1 MAAMAMMQAGA
12 LCATAALV
20 LAAGCASPPEPAA
33 PLPAP
38 TLPTPPTPPTPSRAA
53 PWAAAES
60 PLGDFTR
67 DQREAARLAVRQG
80 RWADASWAWEV
91 VLALEPQDAE
101 ALAQRAAAQAAAAA
115 AVADRLP
122 RAQMAQQRGQWEA
135 AARLYLE
142 VLAIDPSQSPAADA
156 LREIERSRMRR
167 LAMAGLRDGQATPA
181 AATAGRAHRAAA
193 TPAPPALAPASHN
206 NDAEHASMLA
216 SQGDIDAAIALLRP
230 QASAPGAAP
239 QTRRLL
245 ASFYFRQA
253 SRLEQNDR
261 AAAVH
266 ALVQGLV
273 LDPGHRVA
281 AARLRLLRPAPA
293 GSLPSLPSRPSL
305 PSLPS
310 RPSRP

>member
-20 LAAGCASPPEPAA
+20 LAAGCASPPEPAP

-38 TLPTPPTPPTPSRAA
+38 TLPSPPTPSRAA
-53 PWAAAES
+53 PRAAAES
-60 PLGDFTR
+60 PLADFTR

-80 RWADASWAWEV
+80 RWADALWAWEV

-122 RAQMAQQRGQWEA
+122 RAQMAQQRGQWET

-193 TPAPPALAPASHN
+193 TPAPPAVAPASHN

-253 SRLEQNDR
+253 SRLELNDR

-293 GSLPSLPSRPSL
+293 GSLPAPAALQPLPSRPSQ
-305 PSLPS
+305 
-310 RPSRP
+310 R